1 MDQNQQ
7 QFQEQYYQQPPV
19 VKNAAYFRARAREAL
34 KNKFWIA
41 VLAVFLATLL
51 GATMLSSSGVFNV
64 NLKVNINLDEESV
77 KELTDSFTVNGGLVS
92 SDEAIQNLGNIS
104 PLIAFGIA
112 YAMLFSFLFAALSFL
127 LGSVIT
133 IGYQKFNLD
142 LIDGKPAL
150 IKTVFS
156 YFPLFGKALGLKF
169 MYLLIMV
176 LSSVPMLIG
185 GAVTVAISGGFTQL
199 AQTLLNLL
207 RSIMTENSADAFGSF
222 YLLTLPLAIGMVASA
237 VLSVILQYRYIFSF
251 TILAE
256 YPQIGVMDALRS
268 SASLTKGHKW
278 KLFCLQM
285 SFIGWFILMGVIT
298 VFTFGLGALL
308 IYPLMAYQNA
318 ACTAFYDE
326 IANRS
331 AAKETE
337 FPSINPDDYNPDQ
350 TPSDTSAYAYGGASY
365 AVKEW
370 KFPDDKEIK
379 AEEKTEEKTSDVQNE
394 TLEGTSDGEE
404 TDQ

>member
-34 KNKFWIA
+34 KDKFWIA

-92 SDEAIQNLGNIS
+92 S
-104 PLIAFGIA
+104 
-112 YAMLFSFLFAALSFL
+112 ALSFL

-169 MYLLIMV
+169 MYLLVIV

-199 AQTLLNLL
+199 AQTFLNLL
-207 RSIMTENSADAFGSF
+207 RSIMTEHSADAFGSF

-285 SFIGWFILMGVIT
+285 SF
-298 VFTFGLGALL
+298 
-308 IYPLMAYQNA
+308 P
-318 ACTAFYDE
+318 
-326 IANRS
+326 
-331 AAKETE
+331 
-337 FPSINPDDYNPDQ
+337 
-350 TPSDTSAYAYGGASY
+350 
-365 AVKEW
+365 
-370 KFPDDKEIK
+370 
-379 AEEKTEEKTSDVQNE
+379 
-394 TLEGTSDGEE
+394 
-404 TDQ
+404 

>member
-34 KNKFWIA
+34 KDKFWIA

-156 YFPLFGKALGLKF
+156 YFPLFGKALGLNF

-199 AQTLLNLL
+199 AQTFLNLL
-207 RSIMTENSADAFGSF
+207 RSIMTEHSADAFGSF

-285 SFIGWFILMGVIT
+285 SFIGWFLLMGVIA

-308 IYPLMAYQNA
+308 IYPFMAYQNA

-350 TPSDTSAYAYGGASY
+350 NPSDTSAYAYGGASY
-365 AVKEW
+365 TVKEW
-370 KFPDDKEIK
+370 KFPDDKE
-379 AEEKTEEKTSDVQNE
+379 EKKEEKTSDVQNE
-394 TLEGTSDGEE
+394 TVEGTSDGEE